1 MTYEEK
7 REFHKIISQMLADE
21 GLNRG
26 RIKEI
31 VEEEIR
37 KKVNQVVDQTI
48 SNLDA
53 QTEGPYDGFIEQRVI
68 DTINND
74 LRFNRNIVEYIKREL
89 QNRIIEIKFS
99 DSVVSKLESIDHD

>member
-21 GLNRG
+21 GLNKG
-26 RIKEI
+26 RIREI
-31 VEEEIR
+31 VEEEIS

-53 QTEGPYDGFIEQRVI
+53 QTEGRYDNGFIEQKVI

-74 LRFNRNIVEYIKREL
+74 IRFNRNITECIKSEL
-89 QNRIIEIKFS
+89 QNRIIKIEFA
-99 DSVVSKLESIDHD
+99 DSVVSEEK

>member
-37 KKVNQVVDQTI
+37 KKVNQVVNQTI
-48 SNLDA
+48 SSLNA
-53 QTEGPYDGFIEQRVI
+53 QTEGCYGNGFIEQRVI

-74 LRFNRNIVEYIKREL
+74 IRFNHNITEYIKREL
-89 QNRIIEIKFS
+89 QNRIIEIKFA
-99 DSVVSKLESIDHD
+99 DSVVNSDK

>member
-21 GLNRG
+21 GLKRG

-31 VEEEIR
+31 VEEEIH
-37 KKVNQVVDQTI
+37 KKVDRVVDQTI
-48 SNLDA
+48 NSLDA
-53 QTEGPYDGFIEQRVI
+53 QTEGPYDNGFIEQRVI

-74 LRFNRNIVEYIKREL
+74 LRFNHNITEYVKREL

-99 DSVVSKLESIDHD
+99 DSVVSKEN

>member
-26 RIKEI
+26 KIREM

-37 KKVNQVVDQTI
+37 SKVRAVVDQTLE
-48 SNLDA
+48 SLDS
-53 QTEGPYDGFIEQRVI
+53 QTDGSYNNGYIEKYI
-68 DTINND
+68 DDTLKND
-74 LRFNRNIVEYIKREL
+74 LRFNYTLRDIVKQEISS
-89 QNRIIEIKFS
+89 RIIEVKFS
-99 DSVVSKLESIDHD
+99 DNVQPKEESNG

>member
-26 RIKEI
+26 RIREI

-53 QTEGPYDGFIEQRVI
+53 QTEGGYGNGFIEQRVI

-74 LRFNRNIVEYIKREL
+74 IRFNRNITEYIKREL
-89 QNRIIEIKFS
+89 ENRIIEIKFS
-99 DSVVSKLESIDHD
+99 DSVVSKDEKYNE

>member
-7 REFHKIISQMLADE
+7 REFHKIISQILADE

-37 KKVNQVVDQTI
+37 KKVDQVIKQKL
-48 SNLDA
+48 SSLDA
-53 QTEGPYDGFIEQRVI
+53 ETTSRYGQGYIENM
-68 DTINND
+68 INNYLKYD
-74 LRFNRNIVEYIKREL
+74 SNIYHRINDIITHEL
-89 QNRIIEIKFS
+89 ENRIIEIKFS
-99 DSVVSKLESIDHD
+99 DSVVSKEN

>member
-7 REFHKIISQMLADE
+7 REFHKIISQILANE

-37 KKVNQVVDQTI
+37 KKVDQVVDQTI

-53 QTEGPYDGFIEQRVI
+53 QTEGDNGFIEQRVI
-68 DTINND
+68 NTINND
-74 LRFNRNIVEYIKREL
+74 LRFNHTITEYIKREL

-99 DSVVSKLESIDHD
+99 DSVVNKEK

>member
-26 RIKEI
+26 RIREI

-37 KKVNQVVDQTI
+37 KKVGQVVNQTI

-53 QTEGPYDGFIEQRVI
+53 QTEGCYGNGFIEQRVI
-68 DTINND
+68 DTIKND
-74 LRFNRNIVEYIKREL
+74 LRFNRSITEYIKTEL
-89 QNRIIEIKFS
+89 QNRIIEIKFD
-99 DSVVSKLESIDHD
+99 DSVVAR